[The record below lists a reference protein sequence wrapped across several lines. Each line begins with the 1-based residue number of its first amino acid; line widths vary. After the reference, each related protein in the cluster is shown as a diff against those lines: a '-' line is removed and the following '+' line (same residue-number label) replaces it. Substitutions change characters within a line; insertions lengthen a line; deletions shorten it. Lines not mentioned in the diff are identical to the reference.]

1 MAHLT
6 FYFGKLLTP
15 IIRCNVL
22 RWGHVLG
29 ISIEIDVSRY
39 YYFYSLNNFS
49 RATSS
54 DLSGSVPTTSNS
66 RWITTLRDRLQFTFI
81 WLQWIFPSFDIIT
94 CSFVPYLCY
103 RWGLQTCFIQ
113 SLDFHSTTADPEQ
126 FSLSGSCFSS
136 RLLCRR
142 WGFAVSR
149 IQRFKLDKFIP
160 WLELFSCDLG
170 RVGVS
175 ESVVPPFTW
184 WTASSWFI
192 VLFVW
197 ITRRG
202 ILRKIPP
209 RGKIWHQTHNSL
221 LSAVLH
227 WAVPVY

>member
-1 MAHLT
+1 MDHDTSWSTA
-6 FYFGKLLTP
+6 
-15 IIRCNVL
+15 V
-22 RWGHVLG
+22 
-29 ISIEIDVSRY
+29 
-39 YYFYSLNNFS
+39 YFYL
-49 RATSS
+49 
-54 DLSGSVPTTSNS
+54 TTM
-66 RWITTLRDRLQFTFI
+66 D
-81 WLQWIFPSFDIIT
+81 FPFVRYHHMY
-94 CSFVPYLCY
+94 FVPYLCY

-113 SLDFHSTTADPEQ
+113 SLDYHSTTADPEQ

-184 WTASSWFI
+184 WTASSWLI

-197 ITRRG
+197 ITHG

-209 RGKIWHQTHNSL
+209 PTWQDLADTKHTTRCCPQFSL
-221 LSAVLH
+221 SRSCVL
-227 WAVPVY
+227 ASL